1 MSRKIARE
9 SAFRTVYSKLFD
21 ASFDGFEASNDINN
35 KCDINFYNDLCSNFS
50 LHYDEITNQIKA
62 QLKGVV
68 FERVYKVDLAL
79 IYLALTELDYFDTPK
94 KVVINEI
101 IELAK
106 NYSTEKSASFIN
118 GFLADFVK

>member
-1 MSRKIARE
+1 M
-9 SAFRTVYSKLFD
+9 
-21 ASFDGFEASNDINN
+21 
-35 KCDINFYNDLCSNFS
+35 
-50 LHYDEITNQIKA
+50 
-62 QLKGVV
+62 

-79 IYLALTELDYFDTPK
+79 IYLALKEIDYFDTPK